1 MDRQKII
8 NLLYKD
14 YRDRENMKFGAY
26 TPQITEAD
34 MVDLITEYCISLGKP
49 KDKIPYFIKAL
60 KITGDL
66 YSVFLDVLSHY
77 SRHYAIHI
85 LYRPPTIYDI
95 DKDRVILIY

>member
-14 YRDRENMKFGAY
+14 HRDRESIKFGAY

-34 MVDLITEYCISLGKP
+34 MVELITEYCISLGKP
-49 KDKIPYFIKAL
+49 KDKIPDFIRAL
-60 KITGDL
+60 KITRNL

-77 SRHYAIHI
+77 SRYYAIHI

-95 DKDRVILIY
+95 NKDRVILIY